1 MKRIDHS
8 FGVAIVLVMVATS
21 SVYGQT
27 FLGVTI
33 GTTLATSSRTDVSD
47 YGNPSRMLYGLR
59 ASTTIRKGME
69 LVGSIGLRSE
79 EGGFVTPFVRNAA
92 RRPIGMVNVVDNPSG
107 GPVVVSSLVTSA
119 IELTAALRIPL
130 ARVDTSGSYFGVQ
143 LGALVDQ
150 LTSAEQT
157 DDYTGILPGDRGSIP
172 DRVATSYTSQIGGGA
187 VIGGVLVLNTGAGRL
202 VLDITYVTRGPESL
216 PVPTPRTGGSSE
228 QYVGWLVGNGLRF
241 SAGFDLGL

>member
-47 YGNPSRMLYGLR
+47 YGDPSRMLYGLR

-69 LVGSIGLRSE
+69 LVGSLGLRSE
-79 EGGFVTPFVRNAA
+79 EGGFVTPFVRNSVGLPTG
-92 RRPIGMVNVVDNPSG
+92 RVNVVDNPSG

-119 IELTAALRIPL
+119 ITAALRIPL

-150 LTSAEQT
+150 LTSSEQT
-157 DDYTGILPGDRGSIP
+157 DDYTGILQGDRGSIP
-172 DRVATSYTSQIGGGA
+172 DRVSTSYASQIGGGI
-187 VIGGVLVLNTGAGRL
+187 VIGGVLVVNTGAGRL

-216 PVPTPRTGGSSE
+216 PVPTPRTGGASE

-241 SAGFDLGL
+241 SAGFDLSL